1 MSAAYSNLFM
11 DQGTTFQT
19 SIVLDD
25 AYGNTYNLSQMIV
38 HSQIRKSYTS
48 ANATATFA
56 TTINT
61 GSGTVTLELNA
72 NTTANI
78 ASGRYVYDA
87 MLTNTISN
95 VSTRILEGI
104 IQVSPSVTR

>member
-11 DQGTTFQT
+11 DQGSTFQT
-19 SIVLDD
+19 SIVLND
-25 AYGNTYNLSQMIV
+25 ASGNAYNLTNVVV
-38 HSQIRKSYTS
+38 HSTIRKSYTS
-48 ANATATFA
+48 ANATAVFQ
-56 TTINT
+56 TTLNT
-61 GSGTVTLELNA
+61 GSGTVTLDLGA

-87 MLTNTISN
+87 MLTNNLTQ